1 MSFSKYLMGLAAAIA
16 LTACGGGGGSAGTA
30 INSGTSPT
38 TTTTPTT
45 TPTTTTTTTTTTPT
59 TPTTAAIDATV
70 KDMLLFLDKTI
81 VKNTGS
87 DTAKLTVIALDS
99 NNNVVVGATV
109 NVTSDPGSVTVK
121 NAPVTDSAGTVVATI
136 GTGSDKSDR
145 QINVSA
151 TVNGITRQTGFQ
163 VVGSKLV
170 ASSSSD
176 TSAPNSLV
184 TLNIGLKDS
193 TGVGIASTTLT
204 VSGAVATLTGQTV
217 KTDASG
223 NAVLT
228 FNAPAVN
235 GTYDIKVTGSGTQ
248 ASTQITVS
256 TSGLIPD
263 ATQLVTPS
271 FSITPNVLATNSNGS
286 LVNQAVLR
294 TLFVNSSSVPI
305 PNVRVRYDI
314 ISTGLG
320 STDSSIATGTKT
332 VYSGSSGAAV
342 SALISGQT
350 GSANNGVVI
359 KACYDT
365 KDFALAACPNS
376 VTANLTISA
385 QAVSVSIGN
394 DLLLSKDTGVYVQSL
409 VVTVVDSAGRA
420 VANAPVSFSADITH
434 YGKGQFADKGT
445 YSLSSSDLNQA
456 IPDLVQTPVI
466 YGSRVLCPNE
476 DTNRNGIVDP
486 GENINLS
493 KDTAGQFTLEPRA
506 ADVSI
511 ALADPSIATT
521 NASGKLLLKVT
532 YLQSVATWEI
542 YRIRVTTSVAG
553 SQGLAERA
561 FVTNF
566 IVGDDAVGAPFKTP
580 PYGVG
585 SCSEAL

>member
-1 MSFSKYLMGLAAAIA
+1 MKFFKYLSVSVLAVA
-16 LTACGGGGGSAGTA
+16 LVACGGGGGSAGTVPG
-30 INSGTSPT
+30 S
-38 TTTTPTT
+38 TTPTT
-45 TPTTTTTTTTTTPT
+45 PTTPT
-59 TPTTAAIDATV
+59 IPKTPTTAAIDATV

-121 NAPVTDSAGTVVATI
+121 SAPVTDSAGTVVATI

-151 TVNGITRQTGFQ
+151 TVNGITRQTSFQ
-163 VVGSKLV
+163 VVGSRLV
-170 ASSSSD
+170 ASPSSN
-176 TSAPNSLV
+176 TPAPNSLV
-184 TLNIGLKDS
+184 TLNMGLKDS
-193 TGVGIASTTLT
+193 DGIGIASTTLT
-204 VSGAVATLTGQTV
+204 VSGTVKILAGQTA

-228 FNAPAVN
+228 FNAPTVN
-235 GTYDIKVTGSGTQ
+235 GTYDIKVAGSGTQ
-248 ASTQITVS
+248 VSAQIIVS

-271 FSITPNVLATNSNGS
+271 FSISPNVLVTNSNGS
-286 LVNQAVLR
+286 SINKAALR
-294 TLFVNSSSVPI
+294 TLFVDSNSVPI
-305 PNVRVRYDI
+305 PNVRVRYRI

-320 STDSSIATGTKT
+320 STDSSIATGTNI
-332 VYSGSSGAAV
+332 VHSGSSGAAV
-342 SALISGQT
+342 SDLISGQT
-350 GSANNGVVI
+350 GSANNGVLI

-365 KDFALAACPNS
+365 KDFAPADCPNF

-385 QAVSVSIGN
+385 QAVSVSIG
-394 DLLLSKDTGVYVQSL
+394 DDSLLAKDTGVYIQNL

-434 YGKGQFADKGT
+434 YGKGQYTDKIT
-445 YSLSSSDLNQA
+445 YSLSSSDINQA
-456 IPDLVQTPVI
+456 IPDLVQTPAK
-466 YGSRVLCPNE
+466 YGSRVFCPNE
-476 DTNRNGIVDP
+476 DLNRNGIVDS
-486 GENINLS
+486 GENINFS
-493 KDTAGQFTLEPRA
+493 VDTTGQPTLEPRA

-511 ALADPSIATT
+511 ALADPSVATT

-532 YLQSVATWEI
+532 YLQSVATWEV

-561 FVTNF
+561 FITNF
-566 IVGDDAVGAPFKTP
+566 NVGDDAVGAPFKTP

-585 SCSEAL
+585 SCSEAF

>member
-1 MSFSKYLMGLAAAIA
+1 MKLFKVLSAGVLVMILA
-16 LTACGGGGGSAGTA
+16 ACGGGGGSAGTVP
-30 INSGTSPT
+30 GLP
-38 TTTTPTT
+38 TPTA
-45 TPTTTTTTTTTTPT
+45 PTIPT

-99 NNNVVVGATV
+99 NNNVVKGATV

-121 NAPVTDSAGTVVATI
+121 HASATDSSGTVVATI

-151 TVNGITRQTGFQ
+151 TINGITRQTSFQ
-163 VVGSKLV
+163 VVGSRLL
-170 ASSSSD
+170 ASPSSN
-176 TSAPNSLV
+176 TPAPNSLV
-184 TLNIGLKDS
+184 NLNMSLKDS
-193 TGVGIASTTLT
+193 DGIGIASTTLT
-204 VSGAVATLTGQTV
+204 VSGAVTKLAGQTA

-235 GTYDIKVTGSGTQ
+235 GTYDIKVAGSGTQ
-248 ASTQITVS
+248 VSAQIIVS
-256 TSGLIPD
+256 TLGLIPD

-271 FSITPNVLATNSNGS
+271 FSISPNVLATNSNGS
-286 LVNQAVLR
+286 SVNQAALR

-320 STDSSIATGTKT
+320 STDSSIATGTNI
-332 VYSGSSGAAV
+332 VHSGSSGAAV
-342 SALISGQT
+342 SSLISGQT
-350 GSANNGVVI
+350 GSANNGVLI

-365 KDFALAACPNS
+365 KDFALAACPNF

-385 QAVSVSIGN
+385 QAVSVSIGD
-394 DLLLSKDTGVYVQSL
+394 DLLLAKDTGVYIQSL

-434 YGKGQFADKGT
+434 YGKGQYADETT
-445 YSLSSSDLNQA
+445 YSLSSSVINQS
-456 IPDLVQTPVI
+456 IPDLVQTPAK
-466 YGSRVLCPNE
+466 YGKRVFCPNE
-476 DTNRNGIVDP
+476 DINRNGIVDS
-486 GENINLS
+486 GENINFS
-493 KDTAGQFTLEPRA
+493 VDTTGQPTLEPRA

-511 ALADPSIATT
+511 ALADPAVGTT

-532 YLQSVATWEI
+532 YLQSVATWEV

-561 FVTNF
+561 FLTNF
-566 IVGDDAVGAPFKTP
+566 NVGDDAVGAPFKTP

-585 SCSEAL
+585 SCSEAF